1 MQTMIKSWFKYFLV
15 VGMFGICINLM
26 YLALPIY
33 MMIVYDR
40 VLFSFSMSTLFT
52 MIVGVLICL
61 LMMALLDYFRIRMI
75 GRVGNAIAQ
84 QVTPFVLDIM
94 HKSAAGS
101 NRQGYARGLEDLER
115 VRNAIVQG
123 QIFSLLDLPWI
134 LIFLGT
140 LFFIAPVVG
149 GVATSAV
156 FMAAVFQTLLGVL
169 EKKRHTIADVA
180 FQANA
185 DFARTC
191 LHHSELVSGMGM
203 LPRIRERYVER
214 YNKILAVRSEAD
226 AFHAGIGSTVR
237 FLHLTG
243 LAAVFGAGVFVF
255 FSGQITTGAI
265 FALVMIS
272 ARIFYPLERS
282 LADMKTSIEAMAA
295 YKRLLHFV
303 SLQGQKAKLALPEPQ
318 GKFEAEA
325 LSLALNGKTIVHN
338 ISFALEPG
346 ETLGIL
352 GPSSAGK
359 TSLCKVLL
367 GIWAAT
373 VGKVRLDGAEI
384 GHWPEEQLRRY
395 VGYMP
400 QESELFPV
408 SVAENIAR
416 LMQVDP
422 DKVVLAAQKAGV
434 HEMILKLPQ
443 GYDTKID
450 QTGKNLSAGQRQLIS
465 LARAL
470 YDEPKLVVLDEPHT
484 HLDDLGFRMAL
495 HALAT
500 LKQGKITTIVVTDR
514 SNLIAHLDKL
524 LVINEGQTT
533 LYGRCQDV
541 LSQLANRQQSQQA
554 AGV

>member
-1 MQTMIKSWFKYFLV
+1 
-15 VGMFGICINLM
+15 
-26 YLALPIY
+26 
-33 MMIVYDR
+33 MIVYDR

-84 QVTPFVLDIM
+84 QVTPFVLDVM

-101 NRQGYARGLEDLER
+101 NRQGYSRGLEDLER

-134 LIFLGT
+134 LIFIGT
-140 LFFIAPVVG
+140 LFFIAPMVG

-500 LKQGKITTIVVTDR
+500 LKQKKITTIVVTDR

-533 LYGRCQDV
+533 LYGPSQDV

>member
-84 QVTPFVLDIM
+84 QVTPFVLDVM

-101 NRQGYARGLEDLER
+101 NRQGYSRGLEDLER

-134 LIFLGT
+134 LIFIGT
-140 LFFIAPVVG
+140 LFFIAPMVG

-500 LKQGKITTIVVTDR
+500 LKQKKITTIVVTDR

-533 LYGRCQDV
+533 LYGPSQDV

>member
-15 VGMFGICINLM
+15 VGAFGTCINLM
-26 YLALPIY
+26 YLSLPIF

-40 VLFSFSMSTLFT
+40 VLFSFSESTLIT
-52 MIVGVLICL
+52 MIVGILICL
-61 LMMALLDYFRIRMI
+61 LMMGLLDYFRIRMLGRI
-75 GRVGNAIAQ
+75 GDAITQ
-84 QVTPFVLDIM
+84 QLIPHVLDVM
-94 HKSAAGS
+94 YKMAADS

-123 QIFSLLDLPWI
+123 QIFSLLDLPWV

-140 LFFIAPVVG
+140 LFFIAPMVG

-156 FMAAVFQTLLGVL
+156 FMAAVFQILLGVL

-255 FSGQITTGAI
+255 FSEQITTGAI

-272 ARIFYPLERS
+272 ARIFYPFERS
-282 LADMKTSIEAMAA
+282 LADMKTSIEAVAA

-303 SLQGQKAKLALPEPQ
+303 SFQGQKAKLALPEPQ

-384 GHWPEEQLRRY
+384 GHWPEEQLRQY

-470 YDEPKLVVLDEPHT
+470 YDEPKLVVLDEPQT
-484 HLDDLGFRMAL
+484 HLDDVGFRMAL

-500 LKQGKITTIVVTDR
+500 LKQEKITTIVVTDR
-514 SNLIAHLDKL
+514 SNLIARLDKL
-524 LVINEGQTT
+524 LVMNQGQTS
-533 LYGRCQDV
+533 LYGPSQEV